1 MPDETDYCL
10 PPDELEGAEMAHIR
24 KLNTGR
30 YQARYRGPD
39 GREHARNFARKV
51 DAERFLTT
59 AEGAKLAGEWV
70 DPRKGRPFWLTGP
83 RSGSTLCDRR

>member
-30 YQARYRGPD
+30 YQARLVREVARRFATD
-39 GREHARNFARKV
+39 VKAQDAGR
-51 DAERFLTT
+51 L
-59 AEGAKLAGEWV
+59 
-70 DPRKGRPFWLTGP
+70 
-83 RSGSTLCDRR
+83 